1 MKTIY
6 HFIIKELLQVKRDK
20 KMLVII
26 FMAPILQLIFLGYAA
41 NMDVDIVHTT
51 IYDQDKTETSRNYI
65 ERLVETGYFQ
75 IDYYAKSYEEMTD
88 LLENGKT
95 LVAIVIPKD
104 FEKKINRRETTPIQT
119 LFEGSD
125 ASKASMALGYI
136 QGVTTKFSQNLVM
149 ETKDKLGMKISLSG
163 FLTPEVRVW
172 YNPEMKSRIFMVPGI
187 LGLVLMIST
196 ISLMSM
202 AIVREREI
210 GTMEQLIVTPIKKYQ
225 LLLGKLIPF
234 TIIGFVIL
242 VIVMIIMTQWFGIA
256 VRGNVLY
263 LLFAAFLF
271 ILSNLGIGLFISTV
285 SKTQQQAMM
294 ASVFALMMP
303 MIYLSGFAFPIEN
316 MPKIF
321 QYITYAIPL
330 RYFITII
337 RGVVLKGIGFS
348 SLWLETVILLGMGV
362 SIMVLSAN
370 RFSKKVE

>member
-51 IYDQDKTETSRNYI
+51 ILDQDKTETSRNYI
-65 ERLVETGYFQ
+65 TSLLETGYFQ
-75 IDYYAKSYEEMTD
+75 IDYYAKDYDEITN
-88 LLENGKT
+88 LLNDGRT
-95 LVAIVIPKD
+95 LVSIVIPKD
-104 FEKKINRRETTPIQT
+104 FEKRIKRRETAPVQAI
-119 LFEGSD
+119 FEGSD
-125 ASKASMALGYI
+125 ASKASIALGYI
-136 QGVTTKFSQNLVM
+136 QGVTTKFSQNLVL
-149 ETKDKLGMKISLSG
+149 ETKDKLGMKSPLSG
-163 FLTPEVRVW
+163 SIIPEPRVW

-210 GTMEQLIVTPIKKYQ
+210 GTMEQLIVTPVKTYQ

-234 TIIGFVIL
+234 TMIGFVIL
-242 VIVMIIMTQWFGIA
+242 VIVMIIMTQWFGIV
-256 VRGNVLY
+256 VRGNKLFLV
-263 LLFAAFLF
+263 FAAFLF
-271 ILSNLGIGLFISTV
+271 VLSNLGIGLFISTV

-294 ASVFALMMP
+294 ASVFAVMMP

-316 MPKIF
+316 MPQFF

-330 RYFITII
+330 RYFITIL
-337 RGVVLKGIGFS
+337 RGVVLKGIGIS
-348 SLWLETVILLGMGV
+348 SLWVETLILFGMGV
-362 SIMVLSAN
+362 SLLIISSM
-370 RFSKKVE
+370 RFSKKIE

>member
-6 HFIIKELLQVKRDK
+6 HFVIKELLQVKRDK

-41 NMDVDIVHTT
+41 NMDVEIVHTT
-51 IYDQDKTETSRNYI
+51 IYDQDKTQTSRDYI
-65 ERLVETGYFQ
+65 TNLVETGYFQ
-75 IDYYAKSYEEMTD
+75 IDHYAQSYEEITD
-88 LLENGKT
+88 LLNDGKT

-104 FEKKINRRETTPIQT
+104 FEKKINRRETAPIQT
-119 LFEGSD
+119 IFEGSD
-125 ASKASMALGYI
+125 ASKASLSLGYI
-136 QGVTTKFSQNLVM
+136 QGVTTRFSQSLIM
-149 ETKDKLGMKISLSG
+149 DTRDKLGMKISLSG
-163 FLTPEVRVW
+163 SLTPEVRVW

-234 TIIGFVIL
+234 TLIGFIIL
-242 VIVMIIMTQWFGIA
+242 VIVMIIMTQWFGIS

-263 LLFAAFLF
+263 LLLAAFLF

-316 MPKIF
+316 MPKFF

-348 SLWLETVILLGMGV
+348 SLWLETFILFGMGL
-362 SIMVLSAN
+362 SILVLSAN

>member
-51 IYDQDKTETSRNYI
+51 ILDQDKTETSRNYI
-65 ERLVETGYFQ
+65 TRLLETGYFQ
-75 IDYYAKSYEEMTD
+75 IDYYAKDYDEITN
-88 LLENGKT
+88 LLNDGRT
-95 LVAIVIPKD
+95 LVSIVIPKD
-104 FEKKINRRETTPIQT
+104 FEKRIKRRETAPVQAI
-119 LFEGSD
+119 FEGSD
-125 ASKASMALGYI
+125 ASKASIALGYI
-136 QGVTTKFSQNLVM
+136 QGVTTKFSQNLVL
-149 ETKDKLGMKISLSG
+149 ETKDKLGMKSPLSG
-163 FLTPEVRVW
+163 SIIPEPRVW

-210 GTMEQLIVTPIKKYQ
+210 GTMEQLIVTPVKTYQ

-242 VIVMIIMTQWFGIA
+242 VIVMIIMTQWFGIV
-256 VRGNVLY
+256 VRGNKLFLV
-263 LLFAAFLF
+263 FAAFLF
-271 ILSNLGIGLFISTV
+271 VLSNLGIGLFISTV

-294 ASVFALMMP
+294 ASVFAVMMP

-316 MPKIF
+316 MPQFF

-330 RYFITII
+330 RYFITIL
-337 RGVVLKGIGFS
+337 RGVVLKGIGIS
-348 SLWLETVILLGMGV
+348 SLWVETLILFGMGV
-362 SIMVLSAN
+362 LLLIISSM
-370 RFSKKVE
+370 RFSKKIE

>member
-51 IYDQDKTETSRNYI
+51 ILDQDKTETSRNYI
-65 ERLVETGYFQ
+65 TRLLETGYFQ
-75 IDYYAKSYEEMTD
+75 IDYYAKDYDEITN
-88 LLENGKT
+88 LLNDGRT
-95 LVAIVIPKD
+95 LVSIVIPKD
-104 FEKKINRRETTPIQT
+104 FEKRIKRRETAPVQAI
-119 LFEGSD
+119 FEGSD
-125 ASKASMALGYI
+125 ASKASIALGYI
-136 QGVTTKFSQNLVM
+136 QGVTTKFSQNLVL
-149 ETKDKLGMKISLSG
+149 ETKDKPGMKSPLSG
-163 FLTPEVRVW
+163 SIIPEPRVW

-210 GTMEQLIVTPIKKYQ
+210 GTMEQLIVTPVKTYQ

-234 TIIGFVIL
+234 TLIGFVIL
-242 VIVMIIMTQWFGIA
+242 VIVMIIMTQWFGII
-256 VRGNVLY
+256 VRGNKLFLV
-263 LLFAAFLF
+263 FAAFLF
-271 ILSNLGIGLFISTV
+271 VLSNLGIGLFISTV

-294 ASVFALMMP
+294 ASVFAVMMP

-316 MPKIF
+316 MPQFF

-330 RYFITII
+330 RYFITIL
-337 RGVVLKGIGFS
+337 RGVVLKGIGIS
-348 SLWLETVILLGMGV
+348 SLWVETLILFGMGV
-362 SIMVLSAN
+362 SLLIISSM
-370 RFSKKVE
+370 RFSKKIE